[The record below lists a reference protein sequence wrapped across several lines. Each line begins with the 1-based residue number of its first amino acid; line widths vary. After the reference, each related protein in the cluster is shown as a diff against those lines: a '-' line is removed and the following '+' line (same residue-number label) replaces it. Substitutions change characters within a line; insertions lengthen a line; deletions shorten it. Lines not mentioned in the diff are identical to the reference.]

1 LFFRWKNQE
10 RLWQKWEDESEDP
23 DFASDVQDDR
33 PRPTYDSTDDD
44 GTRDD
49 VGMNILIA
57 FNAS

>member
-1 LFFRWKNQE
+1 MFFRWKNQE
-10 RLWQKWEDESEDP
+10 RLWQKWEEDSEDP

-33 PRPTYDSTDDD
+33 PHPTYDNTDDD